1 MPKYKFVL
9 ASQSPRRKELL
20 KLLIS
25 QFDLRPSHINED
37 ISIKDPI
44 DFVES
49 LASEK
54 ALSISKKS
62 DCQNEVFLGSDTV
75 VVYDKQILGKPKN
88 RKEAFETL
96 SLLSGKS
103 HEVVTGCAIIT
114 DQKPYVFSEVTQV
127 KFSELTKN
135 LIDYYLNLNTYQDKA
150 GSYGIQDEA
159 GVFVQQIVGCY
170 YNIVGLPVN
179 RLNRELTH
187 LLGENWKDLF

>member
-20 KLLIS
+20 KLLIT

-37 ISIKDPI
+37 ISIKNPI

-62 DCQNEVFLGSDTV
+62 DCLNEVFLGSDTV

-103 HEVVTGCAIIT
+103 HEVVTGCAIIIN
-114 DQKPYVFSEVTQV
+114 QKPYVFSEVTKV
-127 KFSELTKN
+127 KFSDLTKSQ
-135 LIDYYLNLNTYQDKA
+135 IEYYLNLNTYQDKA

-179 RLNRELTH
+179 RLNRELTY